1 MDRDAMRAL
10 AFSDATAKTRLE
22 QITHPLI
29 REIGLARGAAAQASG
44 ACAYLVYVV
53 PLLVESLTGHQSWRA
68 LVDRILVVDCP
79 VQTQIDRVMARN
91 GLPRAQVE
99 AIIARQATREARLAA
114 ADDVIDNGGTLA
126 DLAPQI
132 ARLDQAYRAT

>member
-1 MDRDAMRAL
+1 
-10 AFSDATAKTRLE
+10 
-22 QITHPLI
+22 
-29 REIGLARGAAAQASG
+29 
-44 ACAYLVYVV
+44 
-53 PLLVESLTGHQSWRA
+53 LVESLTGHQSWRA